1 MRILAINPGST
12 STKIAVYEDEQLV
25 FEKGINHSFSEL
37 EKLKTIAQQLDYRR
51 NHILTE
57 LVDANIDFNFDAIV
71 GRAGLLGPIEGGVY
85 EVNDRM
91 YEALQHP
98 VREHP
103 CNFGSILAY
112 ILAQQIEGCMA
123 LTADSGMTDEYD
135 EISRISGFPLIE
147 REPFWHTLNQRAIA
161 RTYAKQAGK
170 KYEELN
176 LIVCHLGGGTSIAV
190 HRHGRAV
197 DSNNGMGDDGP
208 FSITRSGSLPAR
220 GVVELCFSGKYDKH
234 TLDNFFFKNCG
245 VRAYLG
251 TSNMFEVMD
260 RVEKGDY
267 KAKLVMDALI
277 LQTAKEIAGM
287 STVLYGK
294 VDAILLTGGLC
305 KDQYIREGIVERI
318 QHIAPVHVFPGED
331 EMKALAGN
339 ALAVLRGELPI
350 KEFNDSVFR
359 KTKNLFAEEQS

>member
-12 STKIAVYEDEQLV
+12 STKIAVYEDEKVV
-25 FEKGINHSFSEL
+25 FEKNISHSFSEL
-37 EKLKTIAQQLDYRR
+37 EKQKTRAQQLDYRR

-57 LVDANIDFNFDAIV
+57 LVDANIEFNFDAVV

-103 CNFGSILAY
+103 CNLGAILAY
-112 ILAQQIEGCMA
+112 ILAQQIEGCLA
-123 LTADSGMTDEYD
+123 LTADSGQTDELD
-135 EISRISGFPLIE
+135 EISRISGYPLIE
-147 REPFWHTLNQRAIA
+147 REAFWHTLNQRAIA
-161 RTYAKQAGK
+161 RTYAKQVGK
-170 KYEELN
+170 KYEELD

-197 DSNNGMGDDGP
+197 DTNNGMGDDGP
-208 FSITRSGSLPAR
+208 FSVTRSGSLPAR
-220 GVVELCFSGKYDKH
+220 GVVELCFSGKYDKA

-245 VRAYLG
+245 IRAYLG
-251 TSNMFEVMD
+251 TSNMFEVME

-267 KAKLVMDALI
+267 KAKLVIDAFI
-277 LQTAKEIAGM
+277 LQTAKEIASM
-287 STVLYGK
+287 SVVLYGK

-305 KDQYIREGIVERI
+305 NDAYIANGLMDRI
-318 QHIAPVHVFPGED
+318 KHLAPVHVFPGED

-339 ALAVLRGELPI
+339 ALAVLRDELPI
-350 KEFNDSVFR
+350 KEFNDTVYR
-359 KTKNLFAEEQS
+359 KTKNLFVE